1 METVLVICD
10 DLNYSSEIIRRLS
23 FEGMNSMGPVS
34 TAGMA
39 LALTAQTKPTVAIV
53 AGTPTGR
60 RGGAELASKLLSDW
74 GVHTWLV
81 DAQGREASDVSA
93 GDWAPPPEQMDRL
106 RRALA

>member
-10 DLNYSSEIIRRLS
+10 DQNYSSEILTRLS
-23 FEGMNSMGPVS
+23 FEGMNSLGPVS

-39 LALTAQTKPTVAIV
+39 LALAAQTKPTLAIV

-74 GVHTWLV
+74 GVHSWLI
-81 DAQGREASDVSA
+81 DAHGGEASEA
-93 GDWAPPPEQMDRL
+93 AMGDWAPPPEQLDRL
-106 RRALA
+106 RRAFA